1 MENKLH
7 KLKALKSIL
16 LSEEE
21 RGLIR
26 AHVARVVT
34 TPLPTTPIPS
44 LFYNGVQHGLRMALS
59 AMFFVVFVGG
69 SVSAIADSAL
79 PGDPLYAFKLNVNE
93 EVKGAFLN
101 TPEEKVVFQ
110 KNRIETRVNEIQ
122 TLAASKTL
130 TKAKQERAQAAINVH
145 VQELSK
151 ELTTLSDEEPNTALT
166 VTASLEESLRATR
179 GTLEAAGGTSPSSAS
194 TLMMAKI
201 SDDSAPA
208 TITPAE
214 ESLNAALKTV
224 NDALDQVSKEEVKIL
239 TKEINNISEEIKD
252 VEVSVGTS
260 SDTLGTPPESS
271 PSEPL
276 TPTEQ

>member
-7 KLKALKSIL
+7 KLHALKSL
-16 LSEEE
+16 TLSEEE

-26 AHVARVVT
+26 AHVARIVT
-34 TPLPTTPIPS
+34 TPLPAPVPS

-93 EVKGAFLN
+93 EVKGVFLN

-110 KNRIETRVNEIQ
+110 KNRIETRVSEIQ
-122 TLAASKTL
+122 TLADSKTL
-130 TKAKQERAQAAINVH
+130 TKAKQERAQQAITLH

-166 VTASLEESLRATR
+166 VTASLEESLKASR
-179 GTLEAAGGTSPSSAS
+179 GTLEAAGGVSSETAAS
-194 TLMMAKI
+194 SLMMAKV
-201 SDDSAPA
+201 STEGAPA
-208 TITPAE
+208 AAPSDGISE
-214 ESLNAALKTV
+214 ALKTV
-224 NDALDQVSKEEVKIL
+224 NDALEQVSKEEVKIL
-239 TKEINNISEEIKD
+239 TKEINNISEEID
-252 VEVSVGTS
+252 GVEMPNGTS
-260 SDTLGTPPESS
+260 T
-271 PSEPL
+271 PL
-276 TPTEQ
+276 TPNGQ

>member
-7 KLKALKSIL
+7 KLNALKSIH

-26 AHVARVVT
+26 AHVARLVT
-34 TPLPTTPIPS
+34 TPLPATPIPS

-166 VTASLEESLRATR
+166 VTASLEESLKATR
-179 GTLEAAGGTSPSSAS
+179 GSLEAAGGTSPSAN
-194 TLMMAKI
+194 TMMMAKF
-201 SDDSAPA
+201 SDEN
-208 TITPAE
+208 TPAATPAS

-252 VEVSVGTS
+252 VEVPNDASNE
-260 SDTLGTPPESS
+260 TLGTTPP
-271 PSEPL
+271 PTEPL
-276 TPTEQ
+276 TPTGQ